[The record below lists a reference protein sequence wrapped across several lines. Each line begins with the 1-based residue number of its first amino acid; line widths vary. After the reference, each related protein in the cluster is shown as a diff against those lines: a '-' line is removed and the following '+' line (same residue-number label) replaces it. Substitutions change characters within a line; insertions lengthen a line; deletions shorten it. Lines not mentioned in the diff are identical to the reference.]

1 MDIDFIRILLKWK
14 NKRVSIIEKLSKV
27 NNEKIIIFK
36 NRKQLNEWYKKQFN
50 TNIEIWIRDV
60 RFYNLMSFLLQKNK
74 YGGIE
79 NGKWI

>member
-1 MDIDFIRILLKWK
+1 MKNHGKEKDEIPGCREKMDIDFIRILLKWK

-50 TNIEIWIRDV
+50 TNIEI
-60 RFYNLMSFLLQKNK
+60 
-74 YGGIE
+74 
-79 NGKWI
+79 